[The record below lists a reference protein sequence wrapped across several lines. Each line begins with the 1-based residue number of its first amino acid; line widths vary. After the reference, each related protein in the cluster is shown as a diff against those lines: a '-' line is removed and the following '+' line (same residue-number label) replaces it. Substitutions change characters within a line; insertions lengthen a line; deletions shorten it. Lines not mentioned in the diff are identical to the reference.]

1 MTSAGD
7 PASVLPSLALLSH
20 RVRVLPM
27 DAASLVKMPENTI
40 LFLDAR
46 DDLANAKTLCRLV
59 QATGLSTP
67 IVLVLTE
74 GGFTVV
80 NSQWGVADVVVASAS
95 PAEVEGRLR
104 LVSEHVGQV
113 ATRSFGGEETGTQV
127 EDGQIRSGDLMVDTN
142 GYTASLR
149 GHPIDLA
156 YKEFELLKYLVQHP
170 NRVFTRAQL
179 LQEVWGYDYYGG
191 TRTVDVHIRRLR
203 AKLGGEYEHLIG
215 TVRNVG
221 YRFDPP
227 EGDKPAV
234 VEAVEAAQAA
244 MADAPGEP
252 TQSTRTHSDRDM
264 HDSVDADAADR
275 EGSGAPHGASPEPSF
290 DTSSDSQQ

>member
-1 MTSAGD
+1 MTFASD
-7 PASVLPSLALLSH
+7 PATVLPSLALLSH

-46 DDLANAKTLCRLV
+46 DDLATAKTLCRMIH
-59 QATGLSTP
+59 ATGLSTP
-67 IVLVLTE
+67 IVLILTE

-80 NSQWGVADVVVASAS
+80 NSQWGIADVVVATAS

-104 LVSEHVGQV
+104 LVSERGNAP
-113 ATRSFGGEETGTQV
+113 ATTSSSLPADSGTAV
-127 EDGQIRSGDLMVDTN
+127 EDGQIRSGDLIVDTN
-142 GYTASLR
+142 GYTASLH
-149 GHPIDLA
+149 GQPIDLA

-170 NRVFTRAQL
+170 GRVFTRAQL

-227 EGDKPAV
+227 ENDHG
-234 VEAVEAAQAA
+234 EAAAKQAA
-244 MADAPGEP
+244 QSAAHNASAPAP
-252 TQSTRTHSDRDM
+252 
-264 HDSVDADAADR
+264 VAADTIGAAAHV
-275 EGSGAPHGASPEPSF
+275 GSGI
-290 DTSSDSQQ
+290 DTSADGLNA